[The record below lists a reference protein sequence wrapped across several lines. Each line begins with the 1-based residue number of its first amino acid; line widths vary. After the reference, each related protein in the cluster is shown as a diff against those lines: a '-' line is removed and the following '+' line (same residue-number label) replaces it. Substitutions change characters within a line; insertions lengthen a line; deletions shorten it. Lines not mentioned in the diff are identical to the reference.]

1 MFDDLDAT
9 LRTVLSDA
17 AAPPEVRTAEV
28 SFDTPDR
35 DFAPTQATVN
45 LFLHEVLE
53 NRAVRDPVPVRRTE
67 DGAVLSR
74 RAPVRVDCG
83 YLVTAWSSKA
93 GGLKAQ
99 EEHRLLGSTLLWL
112 SRFPVLEEPFLQG
125 SLRPPDQPFRVPM
138 TVAQTREG
146 EQLAHF
152 WSALGIAPRPA
163 FSVAVTVGLQPF
175 PEPDSYPQVAAVQ
188 LEPVLR
194 TAPVLTGRVLDRA
207 LVGVPGAAVS
217 VVGADRET
225 TTGTDGRFR
234 FGDLRFGAH
243 TLRVRAPGH
252 PDLDVPVEYRADRQV
267 HNAIVP
273 DP

>member
-1 MFDDLDAT
+1 
-9 LRTVLSDA
+9 
-17 AAPPEVRTAEV
+17 
-28 SFDTPDR
+28 
-35 DFAPTQATVN
+35 
-45 LFLHEVLE
+45 
-53 NRAVRDPVPVRRTE
+53 
-67 DGAVLSR
+67 
-74 RAPVRVDCG
+74 
-83 YLVTAWSSKA
+83 
-93 GGLKAQ
+93 
-99 EEHRLLGSTLLWL
+99 
-112 SRFPVLEEPFLQG
+112 
-125 SLRPPDQPFRVPM
+125 M

-175 PEPDSYPQVAAVQ
+175 PEPDSHPQVAAVQ